1 MPSLDCAETPATQ
14 PKRRRKQAALTPPEV
29 ATWITLDLNC
39 RSKRNQLIAAT
50 PCIVS
55 KVDLASETMNVLWP
69 NAISLC
75 LHRITDKQHPL
86 LFAIETYPLS
96 LARPYGKTTVH
107 LQEVLTKALLH
118 FVEKRGR
125 GFCNQ
130 QGLAV
135 APTPPPAFVE
145 VHSWT
150 GNQVGGAQD
159 ETDRL
164 RLGVRAL
171 QDRCLVNDRPRE
183 EEVQDAVAPK
193 TPPRAARPAEALR
206 DFTKAISK
214 LFRDDILAMA
224 AVAGLATEFPE
235 WKSHVQELENQ
246 NKIMVADDL
255 VILI

>member
-1 MPSLDCAETPATQ
+1 MASLDCAETPA
-14 PKRRRKQAALTPPEV
+14 KRRRKQATLTPPEV
-29 ATWITLDLNC
+29 ATWITLALDC

-55 KVDLASETMNVLWP
+55 KVDLASQTMNVLWP
-69 NAISLC
+69 NSISLC
-75 LHRITDKQHPL
+75 LHKMTDKQHPL

-145 VHSWT
+145 VDSRT
-150 GNQVGGAQD
+150 GKQVGGPED

-183 EEVQDAVAPK
+183 EEVQDAVAR

-206 DFTKAISK
+206 DFTKALSQ
-214 LFRDDILAMA
+214 LFGDKPEGILAMA

-246 NKIMVADDL
+246 NKVMVADDL